1 MHVKKKLVISG
12 VAILSLLVLAAV
24 CYSMPKTFGKN
35 IDPSEVDHINVFDGN
50 TGVAFLIEDP
60 QDIQYI
66 VENVQSHPMKR
77 AGLSWGKMGYGFQIS
92 YVDGRGQVIL
102 PAFLLNSEDAIRKD
116 PFLYQCDGG
125 LCFAYLQDI
134 ENRTVK

>member
-1 MHVKKKLVISG
+1 MRVKKKLVISG

-92 YVDGRGQVIL
+92 CVDGRGQAIL
-102 PAFLLNSEDAIRKD
+102 PDFLLNSEDAIRKD
-116 PFLYQCDGG
+116 PFLYRCDGG

-134 ENRTVK
+134 ENRTGN

>member
-1 MHVKKKLVISG
+1 MRVKKKLVISG

-92 YVDGRGQVIL
+92 CVDGRGQAIL
-102 PAFLLNSEDAIRKD
+102 PAFLLNGEDAIRKD
-116 PFLYQCDGG
+116 PFLYRCDGG

-134 ENRTVK
+134 ENRTGN